1 MSMVAQVESILSN
14 FDVSL
19 SKYEIVNIEEKK
31 GWSSKYLFLIIEK
44 SAQFVLKGKSK
55 DQLGGYL
62 SDIAISSYLK
72 ERGFEVR
79 TSIQTHDGKY
89 HYIEDGI
96 YWELKTYVAGSVEEF
111 VNYTEDSVETLAK
124 LNISYI
130 NASLNSKDIHNLRLE
145 TKDFLDN
152 EDMVQLI
159 LKYKDTLRGVISNE
173 SETFADWLHFARE
186 EIQRILTKNTDISII
201 HNDLNNK
208 NILLDLT
215 TMRVTSF
222 IDWDHGCIS
231 TPLKDILEPA
241 NMFYDFVLPRYTTL
255 RSTYLTQIR
264 AIYDLRVNDS
274 ELNLLQVYFYAL
286 NKWKYITFVAK
297 LITELGN
304 TTNELLIFEEQ
315 VRSQLSKLK
324 DLGKRYSVF

>member
-1 MSMVAQVESILSN
+1 MSMTAQVENILSN

-19 SKYEIVNIEEKK
+19 SNYEIVNIEEKK
-31 GWSSKYLFLIIEK
+31 GWSSKFLFLIVEK
-44 SAQFVLKGKSK
+44 TAQFVLKGKSK

-62 SDIAISSYLK
+62 ADIAISTYLK
-72 ERGFEVR
+72 EKGFEVR

-89 HYIEDGI
+89 HYIEDDI

-111 VNYTEDSVETLAK
+111 VNYTEDSVKTLAK

-130 NASLNSKDIHNLRLE
+130 NTSLNSKDIHNLQLE
-145 TKDFLDN
+145 TKDFLAN
-152 EDMVQLI
+152 EDMIQTI
-159 LKYKDTLRGVISNE
+159 LKYKDTLKSVIGNE
-173 SETFADWLHFARE
+173 SETFADWLHFARD
-186 EIQRILTKNTDISII
+186 EIQHILTKNTDISII

-215 TMRVTSF
+215 TMHVTSF

-231 TPLKDILEPA
+231 TSLKDILEPV
-241 NMFYDFVLPRYTTL
+241 NMFYDFVLPNYDTL
-255 RSTYLTQIR
+255 RDTYLNEIKHN
-264 AIYDLRVNDS
+264 YDLRISDS

-286 NKWKYITFVAK
+286 NKWKYITFFAK
-297 LITELGN
+297 LITDLGN
-304 TTNELLIFEEQ
+304 TTNELPIFEEQ

-324 DLGKRYSVF
+324 DLGKRCNVF